1 VSELHEVHER
11 LGQELRTVDPGPA
24 PVDEAM
30 RRGKAIRVRR
40 RVAVV
45 AGAAAVAAVVAGY
58 PALSHLRAL
67 PAPQPV
73 THQRVVVT
81 DVPPGPGSPPG
92 LIAEGKIGNRT
103 WQAIIEESPPAGG
116 VPVNAANAAGDLC
129 LYGRGTV
136 FESGGSTADSCGPLT
151 LPTGGDPVEFEG
163 LGDGMT
169 QLQIGAAAQDV
180 TYVLVRLGDG
190 QELKLIPVKR
200 YGLRL
205 VAFAAPVSPQV
216 VSATAYLG
224 NGQYRTAIAAN
235 LPGEMASFDTWLRP
249 GEHGQPRVTGVIG
262 SGTTDGHP
270 WSVTAYEGPWGT
282 CVTVLTG
289 SGCVPSGTPEITSIE
304 GGTEGPPQVQWGS
317 AARSVSY
324 VVITPT
330 DGRAFR
336 VGVVTVG
343 DERLFAFAL
352 GNGQTLKRWAAYDA
366 AGRMLASGGA
376 NSSGL

>member
-1 VSELHEVHER
+1 MSELHER
-11 LGQELRTVDPGPA
+11 LDQALRTVDPGPA

-45 AGAAAVAAVVAGY
+45 AGAVAVAAVVAGY

-73 THQRVVVT
+73 TPHRVVT
-81 DVPPGPGSPPG
+81 DVPPGPGSPKG
-92 LIAEGKIGNRT
+92 LIAEGTIGNKT
-103 WQAIIEESPPAGG
+103 WQAVIEKSPD
-116 VPVNAANAAGDLC
+116 NAANDLC
-129 LYGRGTV
+129 LYGRGTA
-136 FESGGSTADSCGPLT
+136 FESGGSSANACGPLT
-151 LPTGGDPVEFEG
+151 PPTGGDPAALEG
-163 LGDGMT
+163 LGDGKT
-169 QLQIGAAAQDV
+169 QLLFGAVAQDV

-190 QELKLIPVKR
+190 QELKLIPVKL

-205 VAFAAPVSPQV
+205 VAFAAPLSPQV
-216 VSATAYLG
+216 VSATADLS

-235 LPGEMASFDTWLRP
+235 LPGGIAIFSTWLRP
-249 GEHGQPRVTGVIG
+249 GEHGQPRATGVIG
-262 SGTTDGHP
+262 SGTTGGHA

-282 CVTVLTG
+282 CVVLVAGG
-289 SGCVPSGTPEITSIE
+289 SDCVPSGALGITSME
-304 GGTEGPPQVQWGS
+304 GGTSGPPQVVWGS

-324 VVITPT
+324 VVITLT

-352 GNGQTLKRWAAYDA
+352 GKGQTLKRWAACDA
-366 AGRMLASGGA
+366 AGRVLASGTHLP
-376 NSSGL
+376 GL